1 MTLFPVWQY
10 VKSPL
15 TMRGM
20 SHWSAI
26 GQPSDFFPLIAQEG
40 LKEDFLMIKSA
51 QEQQFDHRKCFPITQ

>member
-26 GQPSDFFPLIAQEG
+26 GQPSDFFPLIAQER
-40 LKEDFLMIKSA
+40 LKEDFFNDQIGSRA
-51 QEQQFDHRKCFPITQ
+51 AI